1 MLAYHIRLGLK
12 SLRRNPVLTALMIG
26 AIAIGI
32 AVCLTALNV
41 FTLVS
46 SNPLAHRNDVVYAVQ
61 MDNWDP
67 KEPWW
72 DDHPELAPFEL
83 TYRDAKAV
91 LASDIPDRTV
101 IMRKTAMIMAPPDGV
116 TAETA
121 KPFVSVVRM
130 TPPDFFPMFDVPFK
144 YGGPWDDKAEAAAD
158 AVIVLSKENNE
169 KFFGGEDSVGRMVK
183 LDDREYRVVGVLD
196 DYYPVPKFFDVNN
209 GALDDPEDGY
219 VPFERGQM
227 FELQS
232 AGNTNCW
239 KPESLNSFRDFLNS
253 ECVWIQAWVELRT
266 PAKVAEFKAFLDGY
280 VTEQKKFGRFERPL
294 KTKLSKVS
302 EWLEMNEVVEDDN
315 RVLLG
320 IACMFLAVCL
330 LNTVGLLLAKFS
342 GAAAVVSLHRA
353 LGASRAMIF
362 RQHIVEVAL
371 IGVTGGVIG
380 IGLGW
385 LLLLALRQLYNSY
398 EAVTHLD
405 WSVGL
410 IALALSLVAGVLA
423 GLYPTWRI
431 CRLQPAPYLKT
442 Q

>member
-1 MLAYHIRLGLK
+1 MFAYHVRLGLK
-12 SLRRNPVLTALMIG
+12 SLKRNPVLTALMIG

-41 FTLVS
+41 FALVS

-67 KEPWW
+67 KKPW
-72 DDHPELAPFEL
+72 DEDRPTLAPWEL

-101 IMRKTAMIMAPPDGV
+101 VMRKGGMVMGPPEGA
-116 TAETA
+116 TLETA
-121 KPFVSVVRM
+121 KPFVAVVRL
-130 TPPDFFPMFDVPFK
+130 TQADFFPMFDVPFK
-144 YGGPWDDKAEAAAD
+144 YGGPWDADAEAAAD
-158 AVIVLSKENNE
+158 AVVVLSKESNE
-169 KFFGGEDSVGRMVK
+169 KFFGGEDSVGRTVK
-183 LDDREYRVVGVLD
+183 LDDRDYRVVGVLD
-196 DYYPVPKFFDVNN
+196 DWTPVPKFFDLNN
-209 GALDDPEDGY
+209 GSLDDLEDAY
-219 VPFERGQM
+219 APFERGQM
-227 FELQS
+227 FEILS

-239 KPESLNSFRDFLNS
+239 APEPVNSFRDFLES
-253 ECVWIQAWVELRT
+253 ECVWIQAWVELGT
-266 PAKVAEFKAFLDGY
+266 QAKVEEFRSFLDGY
-280 VTEQKKFGRFERPL
+280 VTEQKKFGRFQRPL
-294 KTKLSKVS
+294 NNKLSKVS
-302 EWLEMNEVVEDDN
+302 EWLEVNEVVQDDE

-320 IACMFLAVCL
+320 IAFMFLAVCL

-353 LGASRAMIF
+353 LGASRMLIF

-371 IGVTGGVIG
+371 IGVAGGVIG

-398 EAVTHLD
+398 EAVTQLD

-410 IALALSLVAGVLA
+410 LALALSLVAGVLA

>member
-1 MLAYHIRLGLK
+1 MFAYHLRLGLK
-12 SLRRNPVLTALMIG
+12 SLKRNPVLTALMVG

-67 KEPWW
+67 KEPW
-72 DDHPELAPFEL
+72 DDERPELAPWEL

-101 IMRKTAMIMAPPDGV
+101 VMRKGAMVLSPPDGV
-116 TAETA
+116 KSDTA
-121 KPFVSVVRM
+121 KPFIAVVRL
-130 TPPDFFPMFDVPFK
+130 TQAAFFPMFDVPFK
-144 YGGPWDDKAEAAAD
+144 YGGPWDAQAEAAAD

-169 KFFGGEDSVGRMVK
+169 KFFGGENSVGRMVK

-196 DYYPVPKFFDVNN
+196 DWYPVPKFFDLNN
-209 GALDDPEDGY
+209 GSLDDPEDAY
-219 VPFERGQM
+219 APFERGQM
-227 FELQS
+227 LEVLS

-239 KPESLNSFRDFLNS
+239 APQPVNSFRDFLES

-266 PAKVAEFKAFLDGY
+266 PAKVEAFKSFLDGY
-280 VTEQKKFGRFERPL
+280 VMEQKKLGRFQRPL
-294 KTKLSKVS
+294 NNKLSKVS
-302 EWLEMNEVVEDDN
+302 EWLELNEVVEDDN

-320 IACMFLAVCL
+320 IAFMFLAVCL

-353 LGASRAMIF
+353 LGASRALIF
-362 RQHIVEVAL
+362 RQHIVEVAM
-371 IGVTGGVIG
+371 IGVAGGLIG

-405 WSVGL
+405 WTVGL
-410 IALALSLVAGVLA
+410 IALVLSLVAGVLA

>member
-1 MLAYHIRLGLK
+1 MFAYHLRLGLK
-12 SLRRNPVLTALMIG
+12 SLKRNPVLTALMIG

-41 FTLVS
+41 FALVS

-67 KEPWW
+67 KEPW
-72 DDHPELAPFEL
+72 DDKRPTLAPYEL

-101 IMRKTAMIMAPPDGV
+101 VMRKGAVVMGPPEGV

-121 KPFVSVVRM
+121 KPFVAVVRL
-130 TPPDFFPMFDVPFK
+130 TEADFFPMFDVPFK
-144 YGGPWDDKAEAAAD
+144 YGGPWDAEAETGAD
-158 AVIVLSKENNE
+158 AVVVLSKESNE
-169 KFFGGEDSVGRMVK
+169 KFFGGEDSVGRTVK
-183 LDDREYRVVGVLD
+183 FDDRDYRVVGVLD
-196 DYYPVPKFFDVNN
+196 DWYPVPKFFDLNN
-209 GALDDPEDGY
+209 GNLDDLEDAY
-219 VPFERGQM
+219 APFELGQRL
-227 FELQS
+227 EILS

-239 KPESLNSFRDFLNS
+239 APVPVNSFRDFLES
-253 ECVWIQAWVELRT
+253 ECVWIQAWVELGT
-266 PAKVAEFKAFLDGY
+266 QAKVEEFKSFLDAY
-280 VTEQKKFGRFERPL
+280 VTEQKKFGRFQRPL
-294 KTKLSKVS
+294 NNKLSKVS
-302 EWLEMNEVVEDDN
+302 EWLELNEVVQDDD

-320 IACMFLAVCL
+320 IAFMFLAVCL

-353 LGASRAMIF
+353 LGASRMLIF

-371 IGVTGGVIG
+371 IGVVGGVLG
-380 IGLGW
+380 VALGW
-385 LLLLALRQLYNSY
+385 LLLLALRQLYNDY
-398 EAVTHLD
+398 EAVTRLD
-405 WSVGL
+405 WPVGL
-410 IALALSLVAGVLA
+410 LALALSLVAGVIA

>member
-1 MLAYHIRLGLK
+1 MFAYHVRLGLK
-12 SLRRNPVLTALMIG
+12 SLKRNPVLTALMIG

-41 FTLVS
+41 FALVS

-67 KEPWW
+67 KKPW
-72 DDHPELAPFEL
+72 DEDRPTLAPWEL

-101 IMRKTAMIMAPPDGV
+101 VMRKGGMVMGPPEGA
-116 TAETA
+116 TLETA
-121 KPFVSVVRM
+121 KPFVAVVRL
-130 TPPDFFPMFDVPFK
+130 TQADFFPMFDVPFK
-144 YGGPWDDKAEAAAD
+144 YGGPWDADAEAATD
-158 AVIVLSKENNE
+158 AVVVLSKESNE
-169 KFFGGEDSVGRMVK
+169 KFFGGEDSVGRTVK
-183 LDDREYRVVGVLD
+183 LDDRDYRVVGVLD
-196 DYYPVPKFFDVNN
+196 DWTPVPKFFDLNN
-209 GALDDPEDGY
+209 GSLDDLEDAY
-219 VPFERGQM
+219 APFERGQM
-227 FELQS
+227 FEILS

-239 KPESLNSFRDFLNS
+239 APEPVNSFRDFLES
-253 ECVWIQAWVELRT
+253 ECVWIQAWVELGT
-266 PAKVAEFKAFLDGY
+266 QAKVEEFRSFLDGY
-280 VTEQKKFGRFERPL
+280 VTEQKKFGRFQRPL
-294 KTKLSKVS
+294 NNKLSKVS
-302 EWLEMNEVVEDDN
+302 EWLEVNEVVQDDE

-320 IACMFLAVCL
+320 IAFMFLAVCL

-353 LGASRAMIF
+353 LGASRMLIF

-371 IGVTGGVIG
+371 IGVAGGVIG

-398 EAVTHLD
+398 EAVTQLD

-410 IALALSLVAGVLA
+410 LALALSLVAGVLA

>member
-61 MDNWDP
+61 MDGWDP
-67 KEPWW
+67 KEPW
-72 DDHPELAPFEL
+72 DDKRPTLAPWEL

-101 IMRKTAMIMAPPDGV
+101 VMRKGGLVMGPPEDA
-116 TAETA
+116 TLETA
-121 KPFVSVVRM
+121 KPFVAVVRL
-130 TPPDFFPMFDVPFK
+130 TQGDFFPMFDVPFQ
-144 YGGPWDDKAEAAAD
+144 YGGPWDAEADVAAEP
-158 AVIVLSKENNE
+158 VIVLSKQNNE
-169 KFFGGEDSVGRMVK
+169 KFFGGENSVGRTVK

-196 DYYPVPKFFDVNN
+196 DWYPVPKFYDLNN
-209 GALDDPEDGY
+209 GNLEDPEDAY
-219 VPFERGQM
+219 APFELGQRL
-227 FELQS
+227 EILS
-232 AGNTNCW
+232 AGNVNCW
-239 KPESLNSFRDFLNS
+239 AAQPVDSFRDFLES
-253 ECVWIQAWVELRT
+253 ECVWIQAWVELGT
-266 PAKVAEFKAFLDGY
+266 QAKVEEFKSFLDGY
-280 VTEQKKFGRFERPL
+280 VTEQKKLGRFQRPL
-294 KTKLSKVS
+294 NNKLSKVS
-302 EWLEMNEVVEDDN
+302 EWLELNEVVQDDE

-320 IACMFLAVCL
+320 IAFMFLAVCL

-342 GAAAVVSLHRA
+342 GTAAVVSLHRA
-353 LGASRAMIF
+353 LGASRMLIF

-371 IGVTGGVIG
+371 IGVTGGLIG

-398 EAVTHLD
+398 EAVTQLD

-410 IALALSLVAGVLA
+410 IALLLSLVAGVLA

-431 CRLQPAPYLKT
+431 CRLPPAPYLKT